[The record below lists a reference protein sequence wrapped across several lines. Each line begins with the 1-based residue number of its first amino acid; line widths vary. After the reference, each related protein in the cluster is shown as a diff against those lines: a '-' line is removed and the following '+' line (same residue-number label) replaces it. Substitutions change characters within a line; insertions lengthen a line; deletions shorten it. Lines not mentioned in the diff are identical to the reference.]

1 MQKISFKFLASVVWV
16 VILAL
21 PHVAFGAAAPGVG
34 IYSVSSYVVSAV
46 ATNGGTC
53 GAPQG
58 DYLASYF
65 YYPGPAQP
73 GAVER
78 HSINNQ
84 FGNVIQELRF
94 PVTPAAGVNTWSGK
108 YRGTRRPGS
117 GSEVAM
123 FSTTFTFVDAN
134 SFVGTTTYVYA
145 VGEDS
150 FCTTVFQNTYI
161 RTGNLSQRNQGPPR
175 SADSK

>member
-1 MQKISFKFLASVVWV
+1 MQDISSKLIAGLAWV
-16 VILAL
+16 AILAL
-21 PHVAFGAAAPGVG
+21 PHVAFGASAPDAG

-53 GAPQG
+53 GAQQG

-84 FGNVIQELRF
+84 YGNAIQELRF
-94 PVTPAAGVNTWSGK
+94 PVTPAAGVTTWSGK
-108 YRGTRRPGS
+108 YRGKRRPGS
-117 GSEVAM
+117 GSEVAT
-123 FSTTFTFVDAN
+123 FSTTFTFVDSH
-134 SFVGTTTYVYA
+134 SFVGTTTYVYS

-150 FCTTVFQNTYI
+150 VCTTVFQNTYI
-161 RTGNLSQRNQGPPR
+161 RTGNLLH
-175 SADSK
+175 

>member
-1 MQKISFKFLASVVWV
+1 MQNISFKLLAGVVLV
-16 VILAL
+16 AL
-21 PHVAFGAAAPGVG
+21 FVHPHVAFGAAAPSVG
-34 IYSVSSYVVSAV
+34 IYGVSSYVVSAV

-53 GAPQG
+53 GAQAG

-65 YYPGPAQP
+65 YYPGPSQP

-84 FGNVIQELRF
+84 YGNVIQELRF

-117 GSEVAM
+117 GSEVAT
-123 FSTTFTFVDAN
+123 FSTTFTFVDAK
-134 SFVGTTTYVYA
+134 SFVGTTTYVYS
-145 VGEDS
+145 VGENS
-150 FCTTVFQNTYI
+150 TCTTVFQDTYI
-161 RTGNLSQRNQGPPR
+161 RTGNLLH
-175 SADSK
+175 

>member
-1 MQKISFKFLASVVWV
+1 MQNTSFRFLASVVWV
-16 VILAL
+16 TILAL
-21 PHVAFGAAAPGVG
+21 PRGAFAADAPGVG

-53 GAPQG
+53 GAQQG

-73 GAVER
+73 GAVES

-84 FGNVIQELRF
+84 NGNVIQELRF

-117 GSEVAM
+117 GSEVAR
-123 FSTTFTFVDAN
+123 FSTTFTFVDKN
-134 SFVGTTTYVYA
+134 SFVGTTTYVYSL
-145 VGEDS
+145 GENS
-150 FCTTVFQNTYI
+150 TCTTVFQDTYI
-161 RTGNLSQRNQGPPR
+161 RTGNLLQ
-175 SADSK
+175 

>member
-1 MQKISFKFLASVVWV
+1 MQDVSVKFVVGVVWV
-16 VILAL
+16 AAILGI
-21 PHVAFGAAAPGVG
+21 PHAAFGAAAPSVG

-53 GAPQG
+53 GAQQG

-84 FGNVIQELRF
+84 YGNFIQELHF
-94 PVTPAAGVNTWSGK
+94 PVTPASGVTTWSGK

-117 GSEVAM
+117 GSEMAG
-123 FSTTFTFVDAN
+123 FSTTFTFVDAH
-134 SFVGTTTYVYA
+134 SFVGTTTYVYS

-150 FCTTVFQNTYI
+150 ICTTVFQNTYI
-161 RTGNLSQRNQGPPR
+161 RTGNLLH
-175 SADSK
+175 

>member
-1 MQKISFKFLASVVWV
+1 MRNISFKLLAAVVCV
-16 VILAL
+16 CTLAV
-21 PHVAFGAAAPGVG
+21 PRVAFGAAPPGVG

-46 ATNGGTC
+46 ATNGGMC
-53 GAPQG
+53 GAQQG
-58 DYLASYF
+58 DYLTSYF

-78 HSINNQ
+78 HSINNEY
-84 FGNVIQELRF
+84 GNAIQELRF

-117 GSEVAM
+117 GSEVAT
-123 FSTTFTFVDAN
+123 FSTTLTFVDTN
-134 SFVGTTTYVYA
+134 SFVGTTTFVYS

-150 FCTTVFQNTYI
+150 TCTTVFQDTYI
-161 RTGNLSQRNQGPPR
+161 RTGKLLP
-175 SADSK
+175 

>member
-1 MQKISFKFLASVVWV
+1 MENVSLKFLAGVTSGIIFV
-16 VILAL
+16 L
-21 PHVAFGAAAPGVG
+21 PRLAFGAAGPSVG

-53 GAPQG
+53 GAQAG

-65 YYPGPAQP
+65 YYPGPSEP

-84 FGNVIQELRF
+84 YGSVVQELRF

-117 GSEVAM
+117 GFEVAT
-123 FSTTFTFVDAN
+123 FSTTFSFVDAN
-134 SFVGTTTYVYA
+134 SFVGTTTYVYS

-150 FCTTVFQNTYI
+150 TCTTVFQNTYI
-161 RTGNLSQRNQGPPR
+161 RTGNLAR
-175 SADSK
+175 

>member
-1 MQKISFKFLASVVWV
+1 MQNTSFKFLAAVAWV
-16 VILAL
+16 AILAL
-21 PHVAFGAAAPGVG
+21 PHVAFGAVAPGVG

-53 GAPQG
+53 GAQQG

-84 FGNVIQELRF
+84 YGNVIQELRF

-134 SFVGTTTYVYA
+134 SFVGTTTYVYS

-150 FCTTVFQNTYI
+150 TCTTVFQNTYI
-161 RTGNLSQRNQGPPR
+161 RTGNLLW
-175 SADSK
+175 

>member
-1 MQKISFKFLASVVWV
+1 MQNTSFKFLAAVAWV
-16 VILAL
+16 GILAL
-21 PHVAFGAAAPGVG
+21 PHVAFGAVAPGVG

-53 GAPQG
+53 GAQQG

-65 YYPGPAQP
+65 YYPGPAQS

-84 FGNVIQELRF
+84 YGNVIQELRF

-134 SFVGTTTYVYA
+134 SFVGTTTYVYS

-150 FCTTVFQNTYI
+150 TCTTVFQNTYI
-161 RTGNLSQRNQGPPR
+161 RTGNLLW
-175 SADSK
+175 

>member
-1 MQKISFKFLASVVWV
+1 MQNTSFKFLAAVAWV
-16 VILAL
+16 GILAL
-21 PHVAFGAAAPGVG
+21 PHVAFGAVAPGVG

-53 GAPQG
+53 GAQQG

-65 YYPGPAQP
+65 YYPGPAQS

-84 FGNVIQELRF
+84 YGNVIQELHF

-108 YRGTRRPGS
+108 YRSTRRPGT

-134 SFVGTTTYVYA
+134 SFVGTTTYVYS

-150 FCTTVFQNTYI
+150 TCTTVFQNTYI
-161 RTGNLSQRNQGPPR
+161 RTGNLLW
-175 SADSK
+175 